1 MGVVSRKQTTHI
13 YSEQGTCGC
22 TPLTHLPY
30 LRKSYAQFNI
40 LLDSPCCRGKKRPK
54 CENQQFNNQ
63 FWPRRARGTYPLFQ
77 ILMVNLM
84 NLARFK
90 TKINDASLRGS
101 THQKGTSDSTVGFI
115 IYCNT
120 YLWYHI
126 NICTHIYS
134 SELFFFALILILL

>member
-101 THQKGTSDSTVGFI
+101 THQKGTSVQLSHMICRQEGGSTKNLNSYFWGGRGAQ
-115 IYCNT
+115 NP
-120 YLWYHI
+120 
-126 NICTHIYS
+126 
-134 SELFFFALILILL
+134 